1 MVQPIS
7 QALPQRPFIRL
18 LRPLPLLLFL
28 SHGLGAKRRFKFET
42 FWLKLPGF
50 MEVVQQSW
58 ATVIVNVDPCKRL
71 DIKLRKLARDLQ
83 NWSSRQIGSVRLQLA
98 LARETI
104 LGLDVAEE
112 DRVLT
117 LEERTLRARLK
128 LRTLGLASLAR
139 TIARQRSRISF
150 LAEGD
155 ASTRFFHLQ
164 ACHRARKNRIE
175 ALRCTG

>member
-1 MVQPIS
+1 M
-7 QALPQRPFIRL
+7 
-18 LRPLPLLLFL
+18 
-28 SHGLGAKRRFKFET
+28 
-42 FWLKLPGF
+42 
-50 MEVVQQSW
+50 
-58 ATVIVNVDPCKRL
+58 
-71 DIKLRKLARDLQ
+71 
-83 NWSSRQIGSVRLQLA
+83 RLQLA

-164 ACHRARKNRIE
+164 TCHRARKK
-175 ALRCTG
+175 